1 MTKAILEQ
9 PVVLE
14 RGISYLE
21 SSYLNIFWTGYAL
34 YTLSFTFGTT
44 ETVGLSVVELFQL
57 IGLLLFIPAALAV
70 IGFRLESN
78 YLKVMYTLYCCWLL
92 IVIAR
97 GFTLDYTS
105 IKKALFDPHN
115 GIFLYFVPLILLLPT
130 QLAHYKKIFTTIV
143 VISLFLILFD
153 VIFFKRLTMLGD
165 ETSRDTLDYFSKT
178 LGLPAGFLLL
188 TYVYHSHRKVLIA
201 GFATA
206 FTLLL
211 LAYGARRG
219 LTFLTIMCLLFTFI
233 IYSLENR
240 KQFINVVILVVA
252 VLLVGLYIGNMFY
265 QNDVKFFSFAKE
277 RLDEDS
283 RSGVEL
289 YFFEDMKQEDWLIGR
304 GMNGLVAAPV
314 SLYDD
319 HVPGKPGYRD
329 GIETDYLKIILKGGI
344 LSLGLQL
351 LIAIPAVF
359 LGLFSSKNLFS
370 KAAAL
375 WIILWLIA
383 LYPSNV
389 TNFSLNYILVWVSIG
404 ICYSKSIR
412 NMPESYLRQM
422 LR

>member
-9 PVVLE
+9 PIVLE
-14 RGISYLE
+14 RGITYHE
-21 SSYLNIFWTGYAL
+21 SSYLNIFWTGYLL

-44 ETVGLSVVELFQL
+44 ETVALSVVELFQV
-57 IGLLLFIPAALAV
+57 IGMLLFIPAAMAL
-70 IGFRLESN
+70 ISFRLESN

-105 IKKALFDPHN
+105 IKRALFDPHN
-115 GIFLYFVPLILLLPT
+115 GVFLYFVPLMLLLPA

-143 VISLFLILFD
+143 VIGLFFILYD
-153 VIFFKRLTMLGD
+153 IIFIKRLTLLGD

-178 LGLPAGFLLL
+178 LGLPSGFLLL
-188 TYVYHSHRKVLIA
+188 TYVYHSQKKVFIA
-201 GFATA
+201 GCATVLM
-206 FTLLL
+206 LLL
-211 LAYGARRG
+211 LVYGARRG
-219 LTFLTIMCLLFTFI
+219 LTFLTVMSLLFTFI

-240 KQFINVVILVVA
+240 KRLVNVVISVVA
-252 VLLVGLYIGNMFY
+252 GLLVGLYAGNMFY
-265 QNDVKFFSFAKE
+265 QNDAKFFGFAKE

-289 YFFEDMKQEDWLIGR
+289 YFFDDMKPQDWWIGR

-351 LIAIPAVF
+351 LIAVPAVF

-370 KAAAL
+370 KAAAF
-375 WIILWLIA
+375 WIILWLLA

-389 TNFSLNYILVWVSIG
+389 TNFSFNYILVWVSIG

-422 LR
+422 LH